1 MMPCLIYETLKAKIV
16 YTMLNHQKIST
27 LLLLKYLRCTTTHEE
42 EQAVREWL
50 ADDPDGS
57 HAKKYREAHFIFE
70 GMSLYG
76 HKEDAP
82 SSVSNVPLRRRIA
95 KRIYGYAAAAAA
107 VVLVMMA
114 TVSYVRNSTLDM
126 VAEKTETVYVPSGK
140 TMELTL
146 EDGTRLWLN
155 SGTQI
160 EYPAV
165 FGRKSRNVRL
175 VKGEALFDVA
185 KDEDKPF
192 IVNTFASN
200 IKVLGTKFDVIVD
213 EEASSFSASL
223 FRGSVSVSSC
233 YDDGESILLKPDQT
247 VEMRNGRLIV
257 SEMSD
262 PVAAIC
268 WKDGLVNLADVPF
281 EQLMRRFEKVYDVNI
296 LIDRKDI
303 PVIRYSRGKVRVADG
318 VDHAMEMLSKASDF
332 KWEHNRDANTIRIY

>member
-1 MMPCLIYETLKAKIV
+1 MPCLISARLNAKTVYGMLK
-16 YTMLNHQKIST
+16 HQKINT
-27 LLLLKYLRCTTTHEE
+27 LLLLRYLKCSATPEE
-42 EQAVREWL
+42 EKAVRGWL

-57 HAKKYREAHFIFE
+57 HEKKYREAHYIFE

-76 HKEDAP
+76 HREGTQPAA
-82 SSVSNVPLRRRIA
+82 SSVPFRRSFVRKA
-95 KRIYGYAAAAAA
+95 CGYAAAAAA
-107 VVLVMMA
+107 VVLMMAA

-126 VAEKTETVYVPSGK
+126 VAEKMETVYVPSGK

-146 EDGTRLWLN
+146 EDGTKLWLN

-175 VKGEALFDVA
+175 VRGEALFDVA
-185 KDEDKPF
+185 RDEKKPF
-192 IVNTFASN
+192 VVNTFASD

-213 EEASSFSASL
+213 EAASSFRTSL
-223 FRGSVSVSSC
+223 FRGSVSVSSR
-233 YDDGESILLKPDQT
+233 YDENESILLKPDQT
-247 VEMRNGRLIV
+247 VAMQNGHLIV

-281 EQLMRRFEKVYDVNI
+281 VQLMRRFEKVYDVSI
-296 LIDRKDI
+296 VIDRKAA
-303 PVIRYSRGKVRVADG
+303 PVVRYSRGKVRVSDG

-332 KWEHNRDANTIRIY
+332 KWEHDRNTNTIRIY

>member
-1 MMPCLIYETLKAKIV
+1 MLK
-16 YTMLNHQKIST
+16 HQKIST
-27 LLLLKYLRCTTTHEE
+27 LVLLRYLRCSVTPEE
-42 EQAVREWL
+42 EKAVREWL

-57 HAKKYREAHFIFE
+57 HSKKYREAHYIFE

-76 HKEDAP
+76 RKEDTGA
-82 SSVSNVPLRRRIA
+82 SSVHHVPFRRRLVR
-95 KRIYGYAAAAAA
+95 KVCGYAAAAAA
-107 VVLVMMA
+107 VVIAMTV
-114 TVSYVRNSTLDM
+114 TVSYVRNSTLNM
-126 VAEKTETVYVPSGK
+126 LAEKMETVYVPSGK

-146 EDGTRLWLN
+146 EDGTRIWLN
-155 SGTQI
+155 SGTKI

-175 VKGEALFDVA
+175 LDGEVLFDVA

-192 IVNTFASN
+192 IVNTFASD

-213 EEASSFSASL
+213 ETTSTFSASL
-223 FRGSVSVSSC
+223 FRGAVSVSSR
-233 YDDGESILLKPDQT
+233 YDENESILLRPDQT
-247 VEMRNGRLIV
+247 VSMRNGHLVV

-281 EQLMRRFEKVYDVNI
+281 EQLMKRFENIYDVKI
-296 LIDRKDI
+296 VVDLQEM
-303 PVIRYSRGKVRVADG
+303 PVVRYSRGKVRVADG

-332 KWEHNRDANTIRIY
+332 KWDHNRDTNTIRIY